1 MATRTPAQTFLSN
14 QNIIYQVTGLL
25 NGDDSLSI
33 QDSATGDR
41 TVQITGTFGVGGTV
55 IVEGS
60 LDPEQTPT
68 NWFQLKDPSNTAIS
82 MTAAGIRAVLE
93 NVPHIRVRVTAG
105 DGTTNLTA
113 TVAIRQ
119 K

>member
-1 MATRTPAQTFLSN
+1 MATRTPAQSYLSD
-14 QNIIYQVTGLL
+14 QNIIYQVSGLL

-33 QDSATGDR
+33 QDSVTGDR
-41 TVQITGTFGVGGTV
+41 TVQVTGTFGVGGTI

-60 LDPEQTPT
+60 LDPQQTPT

-82 MTAAGIRAVLE
+82 FTAAGIKAVLE
-93 NVPHIRVRVTAG
+93 NVPHIRVRVTGG

-113 TVAIRQ
+113 TVCIRRG
-119 K
+119 